1 MFKSVLNK
9 TIISLSA
16 ALMLSSSLSAADCS
30 KRAFDIKVNK
40 EDTSAYEIINQLS
53 KVCDFSVVYK
63 DSYSKGILST
73 RQDGISIKNMHING
87 IFDLLIAEQGL
98 DYDFSN
104 NILKIQGLNTKTFK
118 LDYITSVRKGSA
130 ITKANVES
138 QASSS
143 DSSSSSSSS
152 GSSSDSD
159 NMIETKEEF
168 DFWKNIGKEI
178 SEIVQNSGQNI
189 PITPPTINANAGLIT
204 VTSSNE
210 ILDRIETYLNQV
222 QESLKKQVVID
233 VSIIEVSLNK
243 YHKTGIDWTQF
254 NLGFSTAGSTIG
266 DRLQFTGIGSYL
278 PTISL
283 GTGSPRDKTANY
295 TGLQVGKSHNGK
307 WFGKE
312 NISLNMGVNLTGM
325 INFLKESGDVKVVSS
340 PKIATLNNQQ
350 ALITV
355 GDTYNYKLKG
365 SSTTT
370 DSGSTGDADE
380 EKSIFVGIL
389 LNILPE
395 ISDDNKIMLRINPSI
410 SELINS
416 EDKNVKDG
424 YRVVA
429 PDTKQKKLSTVV
441 QVRDG
446 ETIVLGG
453 LITDTEVFSK
463 NGIPVLQD
471 IPLLGKLFGSKY
483 KSKDKTELVF
493 VITPHV
499 VDFTKDKEEVRKS
512 LEDLGYSLAL
522 DYKEDLKPTATK
534 NLFKEKAEEFD
545 SINNVE

>member
-1 MFKSVLNK
+1 MLKSMLNK
-9 TIISLSA
+9 TILSLSA
-16 ALMLSSSLSAADCS
+16 AILLASSLNAADCS

-53 KVCDFSVVYK
+53 KVCNFSVVYK
-63 DSYSKGILST
+63 DAYSKNILNT

-87 IFDLLIAEQGL
+87 IFDLLIKEQGL

-104 NILKIQGLNTKTFK
+104 SILKVQGLNTRTFK

-143 DSSSSSSSS
+143 SDSSSSSSSS
-152 GSSSDSD
+152 SSSDSD

-189 PITPPTINANAGLIT
+189 PIVPPTINANAGLIT
-204 VTSSNE
+204 ITSSNE
-210 ILDRIETYLNQV
+210 ILNRIEAYLNQV
-222 QESLKKQVVID
+222 QESLKKQVIID

-243 YHKTGIDWTQF
+243 SHKTGIDWTQF
-254 NLGFSTAGSTIG
+254 NLGFDTTGGLSFSEQMPDILLGTNGGSTGVFWGKKDKGRWHG
-266 DRLQFTGIGSYL
+266 D
-278 PTISL
+278 
-283 GTGSPRDKTANY
+283 
-295 TGLQVGKSHNGK
+295 
-307 WFGKE
+307 E
-312 NISLNMGVNLTGM
+312 NIAINMGINLTGM

-340 PKIATLNNQQ
+340 PKVATLNNQQ

-355 GDTYNYKLKG
+355 GNTYNYKLKG

-370 DSGSTGDADE
+370 DGGTTSGDADE

-395 ISDDNKIMLRINPSI
+395 ISDDNKVMLRINPSI
-410 SELINS
+410 SELINPD
-416 EDKNVKDG
+416 DKKVKGD

-453 LITDTEVFSK
+453 LITDAELFNK

-471 IPLLGKLFGSKY
+471 IPLVGKLFGSKKKVKE
-483 KSKDKTELVF
+483 KSELVF
-493 VITPHV
+493 VITPRI

-512 LEDLGYSLAL
+512 LEDLGYTLAL

-545 SINNVE
+545 ALEQNQ

>member
-152 GSSSDSD
+152 SSGSDSD

-243 YHKTGIDWTQF
+243 SHKTGIDWTQF
-254 NLGFSTAGSTIG
+254 NLGFDT
-266 DRLQFTGIGSYL
+266 
-278 PTISL
+278 
-283 GTGSPRDKTANY
+283 
-295 TGLQVGKSHNGK
+295 TGLLPGKDKIASVGHVGDPSSLYPNWLNTTNVAFGKKNDGK

-312 NISLNMGVNLTGM
+312 NIALNMGINLTGM

-410 SELINS
+410 SELIHL
-416 EDKNVKDG
+416 KDREAKDD

-453 LITDTEVFSK
+453 LITDSELFSK

-471 IPLLGKLFGSKY
+471 IPLLGKLFGSKE
-483 KSKDKTELVF
+483 KSKRKTELVF

-499 VDFTKDKEEVRKS
+499 VDFTQDKKEVRKS

>member
-1 MFKSVLNK
+1 MLKSMLNK
-9 TIISLSA
+9 TVLSISA
-16 ALMLSSSLSAADCS
+16 ALILSSSLSAADCS

-63 DSYSKGILST
+63 DSYSKNILNT
-73 RQDGISIKNMHING
+73 RQDGISIKNMHINNV
-87 IFDLLIAEQGL
+87 FDLLIKEQGL
-98 DYDFSN
+98 DYEFAN
-104 NILKIQGLNTKTFK
+104 NILKIQGLQTKTFK

-152 GSSSDSD
+152 SSDSD

-178 SEIVQNSGQNI
+178 SDIVQNSGQNI
-189 PITPPTINANAGLIT
+189 PIVPPTINSNAGLIT

-222 QESLKKQVVID
+222 QESLKKQVIID

-243 YHKTGIDWTQF
+243 SHKTGIDWTQF
-254 NLGFSTAGSTIG
+254 NLGFDT
-266 DRLQFTGIGSYL
+266 TGNL
-278 PTISL
+278 PGIKDMIPDGFIFN
-283 GTGSPRDKTANY
+283 GTGNTNNKILNSTNIAF
-295 TGLQVGKSHNGK
+295 GKLHNGK
-307 WFGKE
+307 WYGKE
-312 NISLNMGVNLTGM
+312 NIAFNMGVNLTGM

-355 GDTYNYKLKG
+355 GNTYNYKLKG
-365 SSTTT
+365 SSTTNG
-370 DSGSTGDADE
+370 DGNSTGDADE

-410 SELINS
+410 SALLD
-416 EDKNVKDG
+416 DKDAQVKD
-424 YRVVA
+424 RKVA
-429 PDTKQKKLSTVV
+429 PDTRQKKLSTVV

-453 LITDTEVFSK
+453 LITDSDTFKK

-471 IPLLGKLFGSKY
+471 IPLVGKLFGSKE
-483 KSKDKTELVF
+483 KSKDKAELVF
-493 VITPHV
+493 VITPHI
-499 VDFTKDKEEVRKS
+499 VDFTKDKEDIKKS
-512 LEDLGYSLAL
+512 LEDLGYTLAI

-534 NLFKEKAEEFD
+534 NIFKQKAEEFD
-545 SINNVE
+545 SVNETE

>member
-1 MFKSVLNK
+1 MLNK

-243 YHKTGIDWTQF
+243 SHKTGIDWTQF
-254 NLGFSTAGSTIG
+254 NLGFDTTGASLTNLIG
-266 DRLQFTGIGSYL
+266 N
-278 PTISL
+278 
-283 GTGSPRDKTANY
+283 TANG
-295 TGLQVGKSHNGK
+295 TIILTDKKNTSNVFWGKTDKGRWHGD
-307 WFGKE
+307 E
-312 NISLNMGVNLTGM
+312 NIAINMGINLTGM

-410 SELINS
+410 SELINI
-416 EDKNVKDG
+416 EDKKVKDG

-453 LITDTEVFSK
+453 LITDSELFSK

-471 IPLLGKLFGSKY
+471 IPLLGKLFGSKQ
-483 KSKDKTELVF
+483 KSKEKTELVF

>member
-243 YHKTGIDWTQF
+243 SHKTGIDWTQF
-254 NLGFSTAGSTIG
+254 NLGFDTTGASLTNLIG
-266 DRLQFTGIGSYL
+266 N
-278 PTISL
+278 
-283 GTGSPRDKTANY
+283 TANG
-295 TGLQVGKSHNGK
+295 TIILTDKKNTSNVFWGKTDKGRWHGD
-307 WFGKE
+307 E
-312 NISLNMGVNLTGM
+312 NIAINMGINLTGM

-410 SELINS
+410 SELINI
-416 EDKNVKDG
+416 EDKKVKDG

-453 LITDTEVFSK
+453 LITDSELFSK

-471 IPLLGKLFGSKY
+471 IPLLGKLFGSKQ
-483 KSKDKTELVF
+483 KSKEKTELVF

>member
-1 MFKSVLNK
+1 MLKSMLNK
-9 TIISLSA
+9 TVLSISA
-16 ALMLSSSLSAADCS
+16 ALILSSSLNAADCS

-63 DSYSKGILST
+63 DSYSKNILNT
-73 RQDGISIKNMHING
+73 RQDGISIKNMHINNV
-87 IFDLLIAEQGL
+87 FDLLIKEQGL
-98 DYDFSN
+98 DYEFAN
-104 NILKIQGLNTKTFK
+104 NILKIQGLQTKTFK

-152 GSSSDSD
+152 SSDSD

-178 SEIVQNSGQNI
+178 SDIVQNSGQNI
-189 PITPPTINANAGLIT
+189 PIVPPTINSNAGLIT

-222 QESLKKQVVID
+222 QESLKKQVIID

-243 YHKTGIDWTQF
+243 SHKTGIDWTQF
-254 NLGFSTAGSTIG
+254 NLGFDT
-266 DRLQFTGIGSYL
+266 TGLL
-278 PTISL
+278 PGQGISSIIPNDVIFG
-283 GTGSPRDKTANY
+283 GTGSIRDKSANF
-295 TGLQVGKSHNGK
+295 TGVSFGKTHNGR
-307 WFGKE
+307 WNGKE
-312 NISLNMGVNLTGM
+312 NIALNMGVNLTGM

-355 GDTYNYKLKG
+355 GNTYNYKLKG

-410 SELINS
+410 SELLRPEDSRVNS
-416 EDKNVKDG
+416 AKG
-424 YRVVA
+424 YREVA
-429 PDTKQKKLSTVV
+429 PDTRQKKLSTVV

-453 LITDTEVFSK
+453 LITDSDTFKK

-471 IPLLGKLFGSKY
+471 IPLVGKLFGSKE
-483 KSKDKTELVF
+483 KSKDKAELVF
-493 VITPHV
+493 VITPHI
-499 VDFTKDKEEVRKS
+499 VDFTKDKEDIKKS
-512 LEDLGYSLAL
+512 LEDLGYTLAI

-534 NLFKEKAEEFD
+534 NIFKQKAEEFD
-545 SINNVE
+545 SVNETE

>member
-243 YHKTGIDWTQF
+243 SHKTGIDWTQF
-254 NLGFSTAGSTIG
+254 NLGFDTTGASLTNLIG
-266 DRLQFTGIGSYL
+266 N
-278 PTISL
+278 
-283 GTGSPRDKTANY
+283 TANG
-295 TGLQVGKSHNGK
+295 TIILADKKNTSNVFWGKTDKGRWHGD
-307 WFGKE
+307 E
-312 NISLNMGVNLTGM
+312 NIAINMGINLTGM

-410 SELINS
+410 SELINI
-416 EDKNVKDG
+416 EDKKVKDG

-453 LITDTEVFSK
+453 LITDAELFSK

-471 IPLLGKLFGSKY
+471 IPLLGKLFGSKQ
-483 KSKDKTELVF
+483 KSKEKTELVF

>member
-143 DSSSSSSSS
+143 DSSNSSSSSSS
-152 GSSSDSD
+152 GSDSD

-243 YHKTGIDWTQF
+243 SHKTGIDWTQF
-254 NLGFSTAGSTIG
+254 NLGFDTTGASLANLIG
-266 DRLQFTGIGSYL
+266 N
-278 PTISL
+278 
-283 GTGSPRDKTANY
+283 TANG
-295 TGLQVGKSHNGK
+295 TIILADKKNTSNVFWGKTDKGRWHGD
-307 WFGKE
+307 E
-312 NISLNMGVNLTGM
+312 NVAINMGINLTGM

-410 SELINS
+410 SELINI
-416 EDKNVKDG
+416 EDKKVKDG

-453 LITDTEVFSK
+453 LITDSELFSK

-471 IPLLGKLFGSKY
+471 IPLLGKLFGSKQ
-483 KSKDKTELVF
+483 KSKEKTELVF

>member
-1 MFKSVLNK
+1 MLKSMLNK
-9 TIISLSA
+9 TILSLSA
-16 ALMLSSSLSAADCS
+16 AILLASSLNAADCS

-53 KVCDFSVVYK
+53 KVCNFSVVYK
-63 DSYSKGILST
+63 DAYSKNILNT

-87 IFDLLIAEQGL
+87 IFDLLIKEQGL

-104 NILKIQGLNTKTFK
+104 SILKVQGLNTRTFK

-143 DSSSSSSSS
+143 SDSSSSSSSS
-152 GSSSDSD
+152 SGSDSD

-189 PITPPTINANAGLIT
+189 PIVPPTINANAGLIT
-204 VTSSNE
+204 ITSSNE
-210 ILDRIETYLNQV
+210 VLNRIEAYLNQV
-222 QESLKKQVVID
+222 QESLKKQVIID

-243 YHKTGIDWTQF
+243 SHKTGIDWTQF
-254 NLGFSTAGSTIG
+254 NLGFDTTGGLSLSEQMPDILLGTNGGSTGVFWGKKDKGRWHG
-266 DRLQFTGIGSYL
+266 D
-278 PTISL
+278 
-283 GTGSPRDKTANY
+283 
-295 TGLQVGKSHNGK
+295 
-307 WFGKE
+307 E
-312 NISLNMGVNLTGM
+312 NIAINMGINLTGM
-325 INFLKESGDVKVVSS
+325 INFLKQSGDVKVVSS
-340 PKIATLNNQQ
+340 PKVATLNNQQ

-355 GDTYNYKLKG
+355 GNTYNYKLKG

-370 DSGSTGDADE
+370 EGGTTSGDADE
-380 EKSIFVGIL
+380 EKSIFVGVL

-410 SELINS
+410 SELLRQ
-416 EDKNVKDG
+416 EDANVNNPKG
-424 YRVVA
+424 YREVA
-429 PDTKQKKLSTVV
+429 PDTRQKKLSTVV

-453 LITDTEVFSK
+453 LITDSDSFVK

-471 IPLLGKLFGSKY
+471 IPLVGKLFGSKT
-483 KSKDKTELVF
+483 KSKNKAELVF
-493 VITPHV
+493 VITPHI
-499 VDFTKDKEEVRKS
+499 VDFNKDKEEVRKS

-545 SINNVE
+545 ALEQNQ

>member
-243 YHKTGIDWTQF
+243 SHKTGIDWTQF
-254 NLGFSTAGSTIG
+254 NLGFDTTGASLTNLIG
-266 DRLQFTGIGSYL
+266 N
-278 PTISL
+278 
-283 GTGSPRDKTANY
+283 TANG
-295 TGLQVGKSHNGK
+295 TIILADKKNTSNVFWGKTDKGRWHGD
-307 WFGKE
+307 E
-312 NISLNMGVNLTGM
+312 NIAINMGINLTGM

-410 SELINS
+410 SELINI
-416 EDKNVKDG
+416 EDKKVKDG

-453 LITDTEVFSK
+453 LITDSELFSK

-471 IPLLGKLFGSKY
+471 IPLLGKLFGSKQ
-483 KSKDKTELVF
+483 KSKEKTELVF

>member
-152 GSSSDSD
+152 SSGSDSD

-243 YHKTGIDWTQF
+243 SHKTGIDWTQF
-254 NLGFSTAGSTIG
+254 NLGFDTTGASLANLIG
-266 DRLQFTGIGSYL
+266 N
-278 PTISL
+278 
-283 GTGSPRDKTANY
+283 TANG
-295 TGLQVGKSHNGK
+295 TIILADKKNTSNVFWGKTDKGRWHGD
-307 WFGKE
+307 E
-312 NISLNMGVNLTGM
+312 NVAINMGINLTGM

-410 SELINS
+410 SELINI
-416 EDKNVKDG
+416 EDKKVKDG

-453 LITDTEVFSK
+453 LITDSELFSK

-471 IPLLGKLFGSKY
+471 IPLLGKLFGSKQ
-483 KSKDKTELVF
+483 KSKEKTELVF

>member
-1 MFKSVLNK
+1 MLKSMLSK
-9 TIISLSA
+9 TLLSVSA
-16 ALMLSSSLSAADCS
+16 ALLLSSSLNAADCS

-63 DSYSKGILST
+63 DSYSKNVLNT
-73 RQDGISIKNMHING
+73 RQDGISIRNMHINDV
-87 IFDLLIAEQGL
+87 FDLLIKEQGL
-98 DYDFSN
+98 DYEFSN
-104 NILKIQGLNTKTFK
+104 NILKVQGLQTKTFK

-143 DSSSSSSSS
+143 DSTSSSSSSS
-152 GSSSDSD
+152 NSDSD

-178 SEIVQNSGQNI
+178 SDIVQNSGQNI
-189 PITPPTINANAGLIT
+189 PIVPPTINSNAGLIT

-210 ILDRIETYLNQV
+210 ILNRIETYLNQV
-222 QESLKKQVVID
+222 QESLKKQVIID

-243 YHKTGIDWTQF
+243 SHRSGIDWTQF
-254 NLGFSTAGSTIG
+254 NLGFDTSGLLSGAGIDSITPNNIIFGDKTGSTNVFWGKKDSGRWHG
-266 DRLQFTGIGSYL
+266 D
-278 PTISL
+278 
-283 GTGSPRDKTANY
+283 
-295 TGLQVGKSHNGK
+295 
-307 WFGKE
+307 E
-312 NISLNMGVNLTGM
+312 NIALNMGVNLTGM

-355 GDTYNYKLKG
+355 GNTYNYKLKG

-410 SELINS
+410 SELLRPEDSKVNS
-416 EDKNVKDG
+416 AKG
-424 YRVVA
+424 YREVA
-429 PDTKQKKLSTVV
+429 PDTRQKKLSTVV

-453 LITDTEVFSK
+453 LITDSDTFKK
-463 NGIPVLQD
+463 NGVPVLQD
-471 IPLLGKLFGSKY
+471 IPLVGKLFGSKT
-483 KSKDKTELVF
+483 KSKDKAELVF
-493 VITPHV
+493 VITPHI
-499 VDFTKDKEEVRKS
+499 VDFTKDKEDIKKS
-512 LEDLGYSLAL
+512 LEDLGYTLAI
-522 DYKEDLKPTATK
+522 DYKEELKPTATK
-534 NLFKEKAEEFD
+534 NVFEKKAEEFD
-545 SINNVE
+545 SIKEAE

>member
-1 MFKSVLNK
+1 MLKSMLNK
-9 TIISLSA
+9 TVLSISA
-16 ALMLSSSLSAADCS
+16 ALILSSSLSAADCS

-63 DSYSKGILST
+63 DSYSKNILNT
-73 RQDGISIKNMHING
+73 RQDGISIKNMHINNV
-87 IFDLLIAEQGL
+87 FDLLIKEQGL
-98 DYDFSN
+98 DYEFAN
-104 NILKIQGLNTKTFK
+104 NILKIQGLQTKTFK

-152 GSSSDSD
+152 GSDSD

-178 SEIVQNSGQNI
+178 SDIVQNSGQNI
-189 PITPPTINANAGLIT
+189 PIVPPTINSNAGLIT
-204 VTSSNE
+204 VTSNNE

-222 QESLKKQVVID
+222 QESLKKQVIID

-243 YHKTGIDWTQF
+243 SHKTGIDWTQF
-254 NLGFSTAGSTIG
+254 NLGFDT
-266 DRLQFTGIGSYL
+266 
-278 PTISL
+278 
-283 GTGSPRDKTANY
+283 
-295 TGLQVGKSHNGK
+295 TGLLPGKDKIASVGHAGNPSVLYPNWLNTTNVAFGKKNDGK

-312 NISLNMGVNLTGM
+312 NIALNMGVNLTGM

-355 GDTYNYKLKG
+355 GNTYNYKLKG

-410 SELINS
+410 SELLYQ
-416 EDKNVKDG
+416 EDAKASGKNG
-424 YRVVA
+424 YREVA
-429 PDTKQKKLSTVV
+429 PDTRQKKLSTVV

-453 LITDTEVFSK
+453 LITDSDTFKK

-471 IPLLGKLFGSKY
+471 IPLVGKLFGSKE
-483 KSKDKTELVF
+483 KSKDKAELVF
-493 VITPHV
+493 VITPHI
-499 VDFTKDKEEVRKS
+499 VDFTKDKEDIKKS
-512 LEDLGYSLAL
+512 LEDLGYTLAI

-534 NLFKEKAEEFD
+534 NIFKEKAEEFD
-545 SINNVE
+545 SVNETE

>member
-1 MFKSVLNK
+1 MLKSMLNK
-9 TIISLSA
+9 TVLSISA
-16 ALMLSSSLSAADCS
+16 ALILSSSLNAADCS

-63 DSYSKGILST
+63 DSYSKNILNT
-73 RQDGISIKNMHING
+73 RQDGISIKNMHINNV
-87 IFDLLIAEQGL
+87 FDLLIKEQGL
-98 DYDFSN
+98 DYEFAN
-104 NILKIQGLNTKTFK
+104 NILKIQGLQTKTFK

-152 GSSSDSD
+152 SSDSD

-178 SEIVQNSGQNI
+178 SDIVQNSGQNI
-189 PITPPTINANAGLIT
+189 PIVPPTINSNAGLIT

-222 QESLKKQVVID
+222 QESLKKQVIID
-233 VSIIEVSLNK
+233 VSIIEVTLNK
-243 YHKTGIDWTQF
+243 SHKTGIDWTQF
-254 NLGFSTAGSTIG
+254 NLGFDT
-266 DRLQFTGIGSYL
+266 
-278 PTISL
+278 
-283 GTGSPRDKTANY
+283 
-295 TGLQVGKSHNGK
+295 TGLLPGKDKILSVGRAGDPSVLYPNWLNTTNVAFGKKHNGK
-307 WFGKE
+307 WYGKE
-312 NISLNMGVNLTGM
+312 NIALNMGVNLTGM

-355 GDTYNYKLKG
+355 GNTYNYKLKG

-410 SELINS
+410 SELLRPEDSRVNS
-416 EDKNVKDG
+416 AKG
-424 YRVVA
+424 YREVA
-429 PDTKQKKLSTVV
+429 PDTRQKKLSTVV

-453 LITDTEVFSK
+453 LITDSDTFKK

-471 IPLLGKLFGSKY
+471 IPLVGKLFGSKE
-483 KSKDKTELVF
+483 KSKDKAELVF
-493 VITPHV
+493 VITPHI
-499 VDFTKDKEEVRKS
+499 VDFTKDKEDIKKS
-512 LEDLGYSLAL
+512 LEDLGYTLAI

-534 NLFKEKAEEFD
+534 NIFKQKAEEFD
-545 SINNVE
+545 SVNETE